1 MTDPRIDSPTS
12 APPRR
17 RSTFRRVLIW
27 TGSILGVLLIG
38 VLIAGDIVLHHAGPI
53 LKSKVVDTLS
63 TRFDSRVELA
73 GFQVSVVKGF
83 EVSGTGLK
91 LYPNH
96 IAMKDPL
103 IQVDRF
109 YFHALSWRQLFQTP
123 LFINRVQVR
132 GLEIHLPPKNQR
144 ANMPHLED
152 NSKPGADQSHNGI
165 KILVGE
171 ILVDQARL
179 VFENSDPSKVPLTFV
194 IHQIALHTVG
204 PGRAMKFHA
213 TLVNPKPLGNID
225 STGDFGPFDAD
236 SPGDTPVDGR
246 YSFTKAD
253 LSTIKGI
260 GGMLASTGNYQGKL
274 NHIVVDGET
283 TTPDFRLSTADH
295 PMPLKTTF
303 HAIVDGTNGD
313 THLEPVDAWLEQTHI
328 VASGDVA
335 HVPGQKGRDIRL
347 DFTEGPGRIQ
357 DLLQLAVKSQQPLMT
372 GQVVIHA
379 AFNIP
384 PGDQSV
390 VDKLQLKGTFSLDG
404 IHFTSD
410 KIQNKVDELS
420 LRGQGK
426 PQLAEQEDD
435 AMKSDNIQQAIAA
448 DVASQMRG
456 NFTLAN
462 GKIDI
467 STLNYRVPGADV
479 ALSGSYTLDGEALD
493 FTGTA
498 RLNAHV
504 SQMVTGWKSWLLR
517 PVDPF
522 FAKNGAGTEVPVR
535 ITGTRSSPQIGL
547 NFH

>member
-1 MTDPRIDSPTS
+1 MNEPRNDSPDSGHPHRTL
-12 APPRR
+12 
-17 RSTFRRVLIW
+17 RRVLLW
-27 TGSILGVLLIG
+27 TGSLLGVLLIAI
-38 VLIAGDIVLHHAGPI
+38 LIAGDIVLHHAGPI
-53 LKSKVVDTLS
+53 LKSKVVETLS
-63 TRFDSRVELA
+63 NRFDSRVELA
-73 GFQVSVVKGF
+73 GFQVSVLKGF

-96 IAMKDPL
+96 LAMTDPL

-123 LFINRVQVR
+123 MYINRVRVR

-144 ANMPHLED
+144 ANMPHLE
-152 NSKPGADQSHNGI
+152 GQSDTGSGGSESGI

-171 ILVDQARL
+171 IIVDQARL
-179 VFENSDPSKVPLTFV
+179 VFENNDPSKVPLTFV
-194 IHQIALHTVG
+194 IHQLTLHSVG

-225 STGDFGPFDAD
+225 SSGDFGPFDAD
-236 SPGDTPVDGR
+236 SPGDTPIDGR

-260 GGMLASTGNYQGKL
+260 GGMLASTGNYTGKL
-274 NHIVVDGET
+274 NDIVVDGET

-295 PMPLKTTF
+295 PMPLRTKF

-313 THLEPVDAWLEQTHI
+313 TRLEPVDAWLAQTHI
-328 VASGDVA
+328 LASGDVA
-335 HVPGQKGRDIRL
+335 HVPGQRGRDIRL
-347 DFTEGPGRIQ
+347 DFSVGPGRIQ
-357 DLLQLAVKSQQPLMT
+357 DLLELAVKSPQPMMN
-372 GQVVIHA
+372 GQVQIHA
-379 AFNIP
+379 GFNIP
-384 PGDQSV
+384 PGDESV

-420 LRGQGK
+420 LRGQGQPK
-426 PQLAEQEDD
+426 LAQQEGD
-435 AMKSDNIQQAIAA
+435 AMKSGNLQRAIAA
-448 DVASQMRG
+448 DVSSQMRG

-467 STLNYRVPGADV
+467 STLNYRVPGAEV
-479 ALSGSYTLDGEALD
+479 ALSGAYGLDGETLN

-498 RLNAHV
+498 RLDAHI

-522 FAKNGAGTEVPVR
+522 FAKDGAGTQVPVK

-547 NFH
+547 DFHH